1 MMKDYLESFT
11 RATTNVLAQIGSEG
25 IEKGEYASP
34 EDMFCKHEVIIII
47 GLTQDLR
54 GSIVYSMSPST
65 AINIVSTMMGG
76 MSIVELDDMARS
88 AMCEFANMS
97 AGVCITALPKDLN
110 VDITPPTMVI
120 GHKMALMMGSYDVL
134 LTYVTT
140 PWGEI
145 ELRLGIEQ

>member
-1 MMKDYLESFT
+1 MKENLGAFARGT
-11 RATTNVLAQIGSEG
+11 MNVLAQIGSEG
-25 IEKGEYASP
+25 FEKGEYITP

-47 GLTQDLR
+47 GLVQDLR
-54 GSIVYSMSPST
+54 GSIAYSMSPNT
-65 AINIVSTMMGG
+65 AINIASTMMGG
-76 MSIVELDDMARS
+76 MPIAELDDMARS

-97 AGVCITALPKDLN
+97 VGVGVTSLPQELK

-134 LTYVTT
+134 LTSVTT
-140 PWGEI
+140 PWGDI

>member
-1 MMKDYLESFT
+1 MKDYLESFT
-11 RATTNVLAQIGSEG
+11 KATTNVLTQVGSEG
-25 IEKGEYASP
+25 IEKGEFFTP

-47 GLTQDLR
+47 GLAQDLR
-54 GSIVYSMSPST
+54 GSIAYSMSPST
-65 AINIVSTMMGG
+65 AINIASTMMGG
-76 MSIVELDDMARS
+76 MSIAEFDDMARS

-97 AGVCITALPKDLN
+97 AGTGVTSLPQELN

-120 GHKMALMMGSYDVL
+120 GNKMALMMGSYDVL